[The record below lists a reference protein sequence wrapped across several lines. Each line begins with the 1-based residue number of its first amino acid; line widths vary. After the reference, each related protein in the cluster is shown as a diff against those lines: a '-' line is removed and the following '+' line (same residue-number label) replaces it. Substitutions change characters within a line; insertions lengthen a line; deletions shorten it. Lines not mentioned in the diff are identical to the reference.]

1 VKKLLALAAAAA
13 LSAAAFGGDVVV
25 GNKEFNLNIPFC
37 GS

>member
-1 VKKLLALAAAAA
+1 MKKVLTVALAAA

>member
-1 VKKLLALAAAAA
+1 VKKLLALTLAVVF
-13 LSAAAFGGDVVV
+13 SAAAFGGDVVV

>member
-1 VKKLLALAAAAA
+1 VRNILTLSAALAV
-13 LSAAAFGGDVVV
+13 SAAAFGGEVVV